1 MIKIKHLIK
10 PRQFGKT
17 YDCITESAK
26 TGAIIVVKDTDTAKY
41 IKKVA
46 KEQGLSIPNPLSAK
60 QIINNSKGGD
70 LDLRGAHFIID
81 DADSILYQLLGCHPI
96 DIISMVSRDHDGYEE
111 MSGSTKAL
119 MGLTRSRDTDICP
132 DDRTHFGF
140 ARGTK
145 VTMADGTYKN
155 IEDIV
160 VGDMVLGIPR
170 DIEEFN
176 DPHGDGDHP
185 YHCLDNYIPSMV
197 LATHMHNIETI
208 SVWYKYGGER
218 GELFRVSPKHKF
230 LTCGGVYMSLQYII
244 DMNESYIHIYD
255 SDKARRGL
263 VSTQMSYYELELNPG
278 KIETVYHLSTETG
291 TYIAG
296 NGVVL

>member
-46 KEQGLSIPNPLSAK
+46 EERGLSIPNPLSAK
-60 QIINNSKGGD
+60 QIINNRKGGD

-96 DIISMVSRDHDGYEE
+96 DIISMVSRNHDGYEE
-111 MSGSTKAL
+111 MSGATKAL
-119 MGLTRSRDTDICP
+119 MGLESEDSNICP
-132 DDRTHFGF
+132 NDEACFGF
-140 ARGTK
+140 VRGTK
-145 VTMADGTYKN
+145 VMMADGTYKN

-170 DIEEFN
+170 FIEDFN

-208 SVWYKYGGER
+208 SVWYKYGGN
-218 GELFRVSPKHKF
+218 V
-230 LTCGGVYMSLQYII
+230 
-244 DMNESYIHIYD
+244 ESCSGYLPNIN
-255 SDKARRGL
+255 S
-263 VSTQMSYYELELNPG
+263 
-278 KIETVYHLSTETG
+278 
-291 TYIAG
+291 
-296 NGVVL
+296 